1 MFRNFQ
7 KKTPK
12 WRPLFY
18 IEFIFDLRECWSQ
31 RAPEWMANEE
41 LEKAFQKV
49 YIPLIFEECS
59 TNLVV
64 LKPLSI
70 SSY

>member
-1 MFRNFQ
+1 MNSKSKLGRNVQNFF
-7 KKTPK
+7 KKKVTK

-49 YIPLIFEECS
+49 Y
-59 TNLVV
+59 NLLFLKSVV
-64 LKPLSI
+64 LI
-70 SSY
+70 

>member
-1 MFRNFQ
+1 MNSKAKLGRNVQNFF
-7 KKTPK
+7 KKKKPK

-18 IEFIFDLRECWSQ
+18 IEFIFDLSECWSQ

-49 YIPLIFEECS
+49 YNLIFLKS
-59 TNLVV
+59 VV
-64 LKPLSI
+64 LI
-70 SSY
+70 